1 MQTNVRQRNNW
12 RAQNRGGVNVQDLTV
27 NDWLT
32 LAAIVFGP
40 LLGAWF
46 ALWLSGRREK
56 RDRRFDIFR
65 TLMRTRR
72 TPIWPDHVG
81 ALNLVEIEF
90 SDNPEVIRAWKALF
104 EHFGQPQPRHSDE
117 ELPNGLGEVEY
128 LEREKRYNVRIG
140 QERHS
145 LLSKLLHAIGK
156 NLGFKI
162 EQLEIFEGGYTPQ
175 GWGTVED
182 EQTAVRRLFTDI
194 ALGRRMFPIGV
205 FHFPDLNERPDRDEN
220 QEGPGQI

>member
-1 MQTNVRQRNNW
+1 M
-12 RAQNRGGVNVQDLTV
+12 QDLTI
-27 NDWLT
+27 NDLLT

-46 ALWLSGRREK
+46 ALWLQGRREK

-104 EHFGQPQPRHSDE
+104 EHFGQPQPRHPDE
-117 ELPNGLGEVEY
+117 ELPDGLGEAEY

-156 NLGFKI
+156 DLGFNI

-175 GWGTVED
+175 GVGHSRGRAD
-182 EQTAVRRLFTDI
+182 GGAQAVHRYRARPAHVPHWRLSLPRFKRG
-194 ALGRRMFPIGV
+194 ARSG
-205 FHFPDLNERPDRDEN
+205 
-220 QEGPGQI
+220 